1 MADLA
6 CIGFSFIFVKLKGDH
21 KMDKRISD
29 KKKPSICCDCQYL
42 GDKHS
47 FPEPND
53 FVDVEPANPFIKHY
67 YCCCGD
73 CKLYAQDVTCKN
85 VQKCSCFEEL

>member
-1 MADLA
+1 
-6 CIGFSFIFVKLKGDH
+6 
-21 KMDKRISD
+21 MDEGNVGA
-29 KKKPSICCDCQYL
+29 ICPDCQYL

-53 FVDVEPANPFIKHY
+53 LLDVEPGNPFIKRY

-73 CKLYAQDVTCKN
+73 CELYGQDVTGMGIKTCEF
-85 VQKCSCFEEL
+85 FEEI